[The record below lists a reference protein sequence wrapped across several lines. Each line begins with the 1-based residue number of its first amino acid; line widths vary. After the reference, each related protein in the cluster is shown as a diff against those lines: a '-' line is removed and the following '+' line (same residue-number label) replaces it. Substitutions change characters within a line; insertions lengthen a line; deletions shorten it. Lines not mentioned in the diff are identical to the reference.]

1 MEQILIQYA
10 PDGKST
16 AEKLLQ
22 ILKQNNFGVTTG
34 ASALSDGD
42 IPELVIAV
50 FSPKADTNSAFM
62 SALDYCQEKDINVVP
77 FVTCKMDTSATQQY
91 FLNDHV
97 WIDNFETVFSSASAD
112 LLDLLTKNYGDLA
125 DRKRLKKEKESKKQR
140 RSVSAAKSSA
150 KSAPKG
156 DGSKETLYKN
166 ICYML
171 GAVVV
176 ILLAITMF
184 RPNASDPGASN
195 KSLNTVDLNS
205 NIRTSENPLIG
216 TWRMESYADNQFRAN
231 LQDSIDH
238 QAAVDQLISVASLV
252 FTADRKFVRT
262 GFTPNPERGYWEYDP
277 SSHYLKMQPE
287 GDTKFDQVQLQEL
300 NDQKMIIVVSEKVD
314 NLDIITKITFRKVSN

>member
-1 MEQILIQYA
+1 MEKILIQYA

-16 AEKLLQ
+16 AEKLAQ

-34 ASALSDGD
+34 ASALSDNA

-50 FSPKADTNSAFM
+50 FSPKADTNSAFI
-62 SALDYCQEKDINVVP
+62 SALDFCQEKDLNVVP
-77 FVTCKMDTSATQQY
+77 FVTCKMDSSATQQY

-140 RSVSAAKSSA
+140 RTVSVAKSSA
-150 KSAPKG
+150 KTASNA

-171 GAVVV
+171 GALVV
-176 ILLAITMF
+176 ILLAIIMF
-184 RPNASDPGASN
+184 RPEASNPGSSN
-195 KSLNTVDLNS
+195 KSLNTVDLSS
-205 NIRTSENPLIG
+205 NIRAFENPLIG
-216 TWRMESYADNQFRAN
+216 TWRMESYVDNQFRAN
-231 LQDSIDH
+231 FKDSVEHQQLIDN
-238 QAAVDQLISVASLV
+238 LISVAQLK
-252 FTADRKFVRT
+252 FTADRHFTRIGFVDT
-262 GFTPNPERGYWEYDP
+262 PEHGFWEYDP

-287 GDTKFDQVQLQEL
+287 GSDKFDQVQLQEL
-300 NDQKMIIVVSEKVD
+300 TDQRMIIVVSEKVD
-314 NLDIITKITFRKVSN
+314 NLDIITKLIFKKVSN